1 MLFGRKP
8 DNFLISQRG
17 HLKLADF
24 GLSVSGFLEQKDRR
38 LSSVDVS
45 LSTSMI
51 EEEQFTTLVV
61 YFPPSA
67 AEVRPGGNGDS
78 FSVASPARG
87 GGGGVLDRFDEMVV
101 PIEESSLDE
110 EDDVFALKDASGRR
124 YRRVKIFVTSKT
136 SCNDVLDTLKL
147 RLDIPKQAMYNLLEL
162 AFINDHVHERVV
174 RPEELVQGLY
184 ASFDRH
190 KFVFKRVPKSVVGIT
205 RSRAASN
212 YSDARGNN
220 VVQPLSQSKQR
231 LFQVLGTP
239 NYMAVEILMEQ
250 EQGYDFACDWWS
262 VGCIIFEL
270 LYGVSPFEASTPEQV
285 FAKILATTEIEFPT
299 TEQPISDSAKSL
311 IRSLIAPVERRLG
324 RTGGLEE
331 VRKHEWFN
339 GIVWGELQYSDPP
352 FLPELESQLDIGYF
366 PSASQAN
373 LDQYQSDSCS
383 SSSFSVDKDGLSSSA
398 PVSEATDNWKD
409 FSWSWFT

>member
-1 MLFGRKP
+1 M
-8 DNFLISQRG
+8 
-17 HLKLADF
+17 
-24 GLSVSGFLEQKDRR
+24 
-38 LSSVDVS
+38 
-45 LSTSMI
+45 
-51 EEEQFTTLVV
+51 
-61 YFPPSA
+61 
-67 AEVRPGGNGDS
+67 
-78 FSVASPARG
+78 
-87 GGGGVLDRFDEMVV
+87 LDRFDEMVV